1 MNCNEVRQFINLF
14 LDSELD
20 ARSTLEVS
28 EHLSACESCSRRFT
42 QERKI
47 EGALTSIFSQQAPS
61 TEDEEGRVW
70 KGIFSRI
77 RMYEKRRTRVFY
89 HTKYLVPVAVGIL
102 AFVLITIFNY
112 PRHIDLA
119 LEANRCHTEYVGN
132 KLSPTIETSS
142 EEAVLRYFSG
152 KLDFNLY
159 LPRISRKEVK
169 LVGARS
175 CYLKKVHVA
184 YVMYNYRG
192 IPLSLF
198 IFGDEGLK
206 RFPRAEKRFKEHRV
220 IEDKGISGDNFVA
233 VKTNGAVA
241 CAVSG
246 LDLPSLKK
254 IIEGLEERVR

>member
-47 EGALTSIFSQQAPS
+47 EGALTSIFSQEAPS
-61 TEDEEGRVW
+61 TEDEEERVW
-70 KGIFSRI
+70 KSIFSRI
-77 RMYEKRRTRVFY
+77 RMYEKRRNRGLY
-89 HTKYLVPVAVGIL
+89 MKYSIPIAVGIS

-119 LEANRCHTEYVGN
+119 LEANRCHTEYVEN
-132 KLSPTIETSS
+132 ELSPNIETFS
-142 EEAVLRYFSG
+142 EEAVLGYFSG
-152 KLDFNLY
+152 KLDFNLC
-159 LPRISRKEVK
+159 LPKISRKEIK

-184 YVMYNYRG
+184 YLMYNYSG
-192 IPLSLF
+192 VPLSLF
-198 IFGDEGLK
+198 IFRDEDLK
-206 RFPRAEKRFKEHRV
+206 KFPSAEKELKTHKI
-220 IEDKGISGDNFVA
+220 IEDKGIRGNNFVA

-241 CAVSG
+241 CAVSEV
-246 LDLPSLKK
+246 DLPSLKR
-254 IIEGLEERVR
+254 IIKGFEERGK